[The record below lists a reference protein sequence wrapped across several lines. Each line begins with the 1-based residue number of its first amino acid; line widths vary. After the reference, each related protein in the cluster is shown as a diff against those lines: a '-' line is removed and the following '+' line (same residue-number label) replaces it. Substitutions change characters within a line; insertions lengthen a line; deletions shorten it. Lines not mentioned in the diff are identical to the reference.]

1 MAAAAEAFS
10 TLVGQGKIRCWGM
23 NAVGDTA
30 SVHQALAAVH
40 PFAVQAV
47 YNLLNPSG
55 AIPVPAGFP
64 FQDYQGVMHAAAAH
78 GIGVFAIRVLAGG
91 ALTGTAARH
100 PNASPPPTPM
110 ATSRTYTDD
119 LERAQAFRF
128 VLDDGYADSMAE
140 AAIRFVL
147 SNPDISTALVGIAS
161 LEQLE
166 QALAAAAKGP
176 LPPAALSGTIERV
189 VREVDSAVPVVRL
202 RDMDSVFA
210 ESIRRPRLLAQL
222 LAAFA

>member
-1 MAAAAEAFS
+1 MAAAAEAFA
-10 TLVGQGKIRCWGM
+10 TLVGQGKIRYWGM

-30 SVHQALAAVH
+30 MVHQALAAVH

-55 AIPVPAGFP
+55 SINVPAGFP
-64 FQDYQGVMHAAAAH
+64 FQDYQGVMHAAAAQ

-128 VLDDGYADSMAE
+128 LLDDGYAASMAE
-140 AAIRFVL
+140 ASLRFVL

-176 LPPAALSGTIERV
+176 LPTEAGEKLQRTW
-189 VREVDSAVPVVRL
+189 D
-202 RDMDSVFA
+202 
-210 ESIRRPRLLAQL
+210 
-222 LAAFA
+222 AFAH